1 MKVWEI
7 NCVCGIRSTG
17 RICTD
22 LAEVLKENGHE
33 CKIAYGRESVPEK
46 YRSIAYRIGTEND
59 VRLHALKSR
68 LFDASGFGS
77 KRATE
82 RLVENIRE
90 YDPDI
95 IHLHNIHGYYI
106 NIEILFDY
114 LKKADKPVVWTL
126 HDCWA
131 FTGHCSYFS
140 FSECE
145 RWKTGCFKCPQ
156 KKEYPAS
163 LILDRSSEN
172 WERKKDLFTGVKR
185 LVCVTPSRWL
195 AELVKASFLKEYRV
209 SVIPNGI
216 DLTVFKPTYGNFK
229 KKLGIEDKK
238 ILLGVA
244 SVWDRRKG
252 FDTFLKL
259 SPLLNEDEIIVLVG
273 LNKEQ
278 LKNLPKNIIGIER
291 TNNINELAEIYTAA
305 DVFVN
310 AGQEETMGLTTV
322 EAMACGTP
330 VIVSNLTAIPEVV
343 TADSGIVLKS
353 LNPEDIANGIKQVLS
368 GSFNKQYI
376 LKAAAEFDKE
386 KRYYEYLTLYNELYE
401 NSSNIYQVLGK
412 I

>member
-1 MKVWEI
+1 MKVLEI
-7 NCVCGIRSTG
+7 NCVSGIRSTG

-22 LAEVLKENGHE
+22 LAEVLNENGHK
-33 CKIAYGRESVPEK
+33 CKIAYGREAVPEK
-46 YRSIAYRIGTEND
+46 YRSIAYRIGTDND

-90 YDPDI
+90 YNPDI

-229 KKLGIEDKK
+229 KRLGIEDKK

-305 DVFVN
+305 DVFLNPTLEDNLPTVN
-310 AGQEETMGLTTV
+310 F
-322 EAMACGTP
+322 EAQACGTP
-330 VIVSNLTAIPEVV
+330 VITYETGGSSETISAS
-343 TADSGIVLKS
+343 SGLSVKKGDITGLLNAARS
-353 LNPEDIANGIKQVLS
+353 L
-368 GSFNKQYI
+368 SFNTQDI
-376 LKAAAEFDKE
+376 LKAVSEFDKQ
-386 KRYYEYLTLYNELYE
+386 KRYYDYLVLYNELCE
-401 NSSNIYQVLGK
+401 NGRNTYKVLGK
-412 I
+412 Y